1 MKSNPNLN
9 GAGRGMERRCG
20 PANVSK
26 CHIMSHFDEKLGR
39 KKEAAI
45 LALLSARTV
54 EDAARMAGVTPRTL
68 YRWLKEPAFNAAY
81 RDARRAVFSQSVT
94 RMHQMTS
101 AAVTILGKVMVDP
114 STPPATKIRAAD
126 SILSHTAK
134 AIEIEDVGARLSEL
148 ERATVPP
155 NIEPAQAPPQTRGG
169 TPRRADFV
177 FIDSCQGGAAN
188 QNDHGRRPH
197 HGSRKRPR
205 E

>member
-1 MKSNPNLN
+1 
-9 GAGRGMERRCG
+9 
-20 PANVSK
+20 
-26 CHIMSHFDEKLGR
+26 MSQFDEKLGR

-45 LALLSARTV
+45 LALLSSRSV
-54 EDAARMAGVTPRTL
+54 EDAARVAGVTPRTL
-68 YRWLKEPAFNAAY
+68 YRWQKEPAFNAAF

-114 STPPATKIRAAD
+114 STPPATKIKAAD
-126 SILSHTAK
+126 SILSHTVK

-148 ERATVPP
+148 ERVTELP
-155 NIEPAQAPPQTRGG
+155 NIESTQAPPKTRRARSASS
-169 TPRRADFV
+169 PRRADLL

-188 QNDHGRRPH
+188 PNDDGRRTQKN
-197 HGSRKRPR
+197 HGSRKRTR

>member
-1 MKSNPNLN
+1 
-9 GAGRGMERRCG
+9 MERRCG
-20 PANVSK
+20 PENVSR
-26 CHIMSHFDEKLGR
+26 CHIMSQFDEKLGR

-45 LALLSARTV
+45 LALLSSRSV
-54 EDAARMAGVTPRTL
+54 EDAARVAGVTPRSL
-68 YRWLKEPAFNAAY
+68 YRWQKEPAFNAAY
-81 RDARRAVFSQSVT
+81 REARRAVFSQSVA

-148 ERATVPP
+148 ERATELP
-155 NIEPAQAPPQTRGG
+155 NIKSAQVPPQTRGARSASS
-169 TPRRADFV
+169 PRRKDLL
-177 FIDSCQGGAAN
+177 FIDSCQGQRTRTTTA
-188 QNDHGRRPH
+188 DERD
-197 HGSRKRPR
+197 HGSRKRTR